1 MSTTDIL
8 GWIGAAI
15 TLIWYLFGIVW
26 PNRERLTALP
36 MFCVSQVLKMFDTGG
51 SNAWDIKMQLTVKE
65 AREDLVKNNALCMC
79 HFFAALTALM
89 FIDFNEYNWCQRFSM
104 MLNCMSLM
112 IIERFDFM
120 HNTRAI
126 NVMATLICAW
136 FNIRPFVEMGI
147 SEKARFHLILG
158 GLVTKS
164 MVNSAISTRMCLTL
178 SALDIISFSLLNS
191 LFMPLPELQGGGYIY
206 WIVGMLL
213 LNLLHEASL
222 RQCCSASLLA
232 EETSAANQ
240 SLLSSVCDEVIDLD
254 EQLNV
259 LTEAHKLESLLMRS
273 GTSSLLRGTCIT
285 DLMGQG
291 DKTAFKDFLV
301 SSSNLPFQLHLRD
314 ASSQQVKFELYHTV
328 LTGNTTC
335 HRIGLRELDDWSQ
348 RGVTDLRECS
358 NPAPKMEV
366 QCETDASMSSACS
379 RTSPSGASSFHASG
393 ELPATSCC
401 INWSL
406 ASYRVYS
413 RGNVH
418 PAIRGTLI
426 DSPEVLAWILKWLS
440 FRSLVKDLLN
450 LAIGCF
456 PEDLNHPQ
464 RVKFEL
470 AFKASCRLPRNLD
483 MQLFQPAD
491 SLAEGPDIFCQ
502 LTQVT

>member
-1 MSTTDIL
+1 
-8 GWIGAAI
+8 
-15 TLIWYLFGIVW
+15 
-26 PNRERLTALP
+26 
-36 MFCVSQVLKMFDTGG
+36 
-51 SNAWDIKMQLTVKE
+51 
-65 AREDLVKNNALCMC
+65 
-79 HFFAALTALM
+79 
-89 FIDFNEYNWCQRFSM
+89 
-104 MLNCMSLM
+104 
-112 IIERFDFM
+112 
-120 HNTRAI
+120 
-126 NVMATLICAW
+126 
-136 FNIRPFVEMGI
+136 
-147 SEKARFHLILG
+147 
-158 GLVTKS
+158 
-164 MVNSAISTRMCLTL
+164 
-178 SALDIISFSLLNS
+178 
-191 LFMPLPELQGGGYIY
+191 MPLPELQGGGYIY

-348 RGVTDLRECS
+348 RGVTDLSAATSRT
-358 NPAPKMEV
+358 K
-366 QCETDASMSSACS
+366 ACS